1 MTRPVLRLKPPTGWM
16 NDPNGFIHS
25 GGRYH
30 LFYQHNPYAPRWG
43 RMHWGHAVSD
53 DLIRWEHLP
62 VALRPDS
69 FWDGALGCFSGS
81 AIERGGELYLLYT
94 GVSILGQYQM
104 LARSGDGV
112 SFSKRRRP
120 VIGRRLLPPG
130 GSGRAFRDPK
140 LFERDGAFYCVVGGD
155 WKPEAPAAGGRSRAV
170 RGTQVSLY
178 RSDDLVEWR
187 YVGPLLRGVL
197 PDGGVFECPDYIR
210 VDGKDVLIASP
221 MHLPRND
228 EGEFENLH
236 STVYLPGALDLERGL
251 FEPDDG
257 PGVYR
262 ELDGGTDFYAAQTT
276 TAPDGRALMVAWM
289 QMWKRTMPTEAEG
302 WAGAMTVPRELS
314 YEGGRL
320 RQRPVREL
328 ERYWA
333 DTAGAAD
340 FVLDGTASVPGV
352 RGNVCDIELT
362 VDMMG
367 ASEFGLRLFIAPGD
381 GPDRS
386 CVTLRYDRKNASL
399 VLDRSRAAVRIAS
412 LDKGEAGCDVRTT
425 RLKLS
430 GALLRLRL
438 LLDRNGLEVFAD
450 GGAVSMTSLVY
461 APEDH
466 TGIELFS
473 DAPVRVVEL
482 RRHAIE
488 GVGTERSPR

>member
-1 MTRPVLRLKPPTGWM
+1 MPRPSLRLTPPTGWM

-62 VALRPDS
+62 VALGPDS

-81 AIERGGELYLLYT
+81 AIERGGELCLLYT

-112 SFSKRRRP
+112 AFAKRRRP

-333 DTAGAAD
+333 DE
-340 FVLDGTASVPGV
+340 V
-352 RGNVCDIELT
+352 RGPVGSIDGVEPLPAVGDGPFDIELA
-362 VDMMG
+362 VDLG
-367 ASEFGLRLFIAPGD
+367 SSSRFGVRLFVPTGSAPPEPD
-381 GPDRS
+381 GPCLIVAYDRS
-386 CVTLRYDRKNASL
+386 SETLSI
-399 VLDRSRAAVRIAS
+399 DRSRAPVAISSSDRR
-412 LDKGEAGCDVRTT
+412 EAQCLTRAT
-425 RLKLS
+425 RLRLD
-430 GALLRLRL
+430 GRLLRLRL
-438 LLDRNGLEVFAD
+438 IVD
-450 GGAVSMTSLVY
+450 GPYVELFGDDGACALSTLYY
-461 APEDH
+461 APGDH
-466 TGIELFS
+466 RGAAVIS
-473 DAPVRVVEL
+473 DGPARVVEL
-482 RRHAIE
+482 VRRRIAI
-488 GVGTERSPR
+488 